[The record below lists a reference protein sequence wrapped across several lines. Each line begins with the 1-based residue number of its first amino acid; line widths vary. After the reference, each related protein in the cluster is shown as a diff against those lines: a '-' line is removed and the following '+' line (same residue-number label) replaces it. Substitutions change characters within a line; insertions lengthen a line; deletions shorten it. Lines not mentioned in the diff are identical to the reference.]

1 MESSLFEYKEEDQI
15 VGLKLLESH
24 RYWSRKRILF
34 NIIVGLGGVFSV
46 LLFVGEETTLF
57 DLFGMMLWGIVANA
71 FYSTGY
77 ILDSYIISR
86 SKGEK
91 SLQDIRGLLFW
102 IGTIAY
108 VVVGFLFVMMYS
120 ISSFPAQS

>member
-1 MESSLFEYKEEDQI
+1 MDTSLFEYKEEDQI

-34 NIIVGLGGVFSV
+34 NIILGLGGVFSV
-46 LLFVGEETTLF
+46 LLFIGDEPTLF

-71 FYSTGY
+71 FYSAGY

-91 SLQDIRGLLFW
+91 SLQDIRGLW
-102 IGTIAY
+102 
-108 VVVGFLFVMMYS
+108 
-120 ISSFPAQS
+120 

>member
-1 MESSLFEYKEEDQI
+1 MDSSLFEYKEEEQI

-34 NIIVGLGGVFSV
+34 NIIVGAGGVFSV

-57 DLFGMMLWGIVANA
+57 DLFLMMLWGIAANA

-102 IGTIAY
+102 IGTITY
-108 VVVGFLFVMMYS
+108 VIVGFLFVMVYS